1 MTNIFELVGLPI
13 GDRFVQPLVYGG
25 MGALAAIYLPKGFN
39 KLGQSIGRNAAQEMS
54 AALIPGTAQPG
65 FNPGYSNLGSIE
77 LYNRLTTALEK
88 IVTMTSDY
96 GKRIVDLESAGQKKG
111 G

>member
-13 GDRFVQPLVYGG
+13 SDKFVQPLTYGA

-39 KLGQSIGRNAAQEMS
+39 KLGQSIGRNAAQEMNS
-54 AALIPGTAQPG
+54 ASVQGPMQPG
-65 FNPGYSNLGSIE
+65 LGAGYNLGSAE
-77 LYNRLTTALEK
+77 MYSRLTTALEK
-88 IVTMTSDY
+88 LVSMTSDY
-96 GKRIVDLESAGQKKG
+96 GNRIANLETNMKKG